1 MTDRPPLPYDHM
13 PEVPSFEVRSDDVAQ
28 DEMMGENHVFDDWGM
43 TGGNISPRCRG
54 PASRPRPR
62 ASR

>member
-28 DEMMGENHVFDDWGM
+28 DEMMGENQVFDDWV
-43 TGGNISPRCRG
+43 
-54 PASRPRPR
+54 
-62 ASR
+62 